1 MSDETEHIW
10 IEQVGAIAV
19 REPSEAE
26 IHQRE
31 LNAAAA
37 DAMHTPEE
45 LQAGMYHELSDVRQR
60 VVARLIARGADD
72 PSTIPTL
79 LDVLQHDPSPAVR
92 GRVAFSLVRFPDDAR
107 VVAALET
114 SARTDV
120 DSEVREDARY
130 GLTGFV

>member
-10 IEQVGAIAV
+10 IGGVGPIAV
-19 REPSEAE
+19 REPSPAE
-26 IHQRE
+26 THQRE

-37 DAMHTPEE
+37 DAMHTSEE
-45 LQAGMYHELSDVRQR
+45 LQAGMYHELADVRRR

-72 PSTIPTL
+72 PATIPTL

-92 GRVAFSLVRFPDDAR
+92 GTVAFSLVHFPDDAR

-114 SARTDV
+114 SASSDV
-120 DSEVREDARY
+120 ESEVRADARY